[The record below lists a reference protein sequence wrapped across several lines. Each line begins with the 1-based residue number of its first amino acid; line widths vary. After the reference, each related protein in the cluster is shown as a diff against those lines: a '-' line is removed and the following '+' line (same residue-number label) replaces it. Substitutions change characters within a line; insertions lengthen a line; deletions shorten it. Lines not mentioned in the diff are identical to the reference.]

1 MEKFLYIK
9 KNNKSLLKYAE
20 MSMLEERLSEKSNS
34 F

>member
-9 KNNKSLLKYAE
+9 KNKGLLKYAE